1 MEKNMGDAPVARTEE
16 GDTPVAPTNA
26 PTTVDELRIVQEVE
40 DQAFLKQQTAPLP
53 AYFYLPKNWQ
63 EEILKLYE
71 EGATNEEVI
80 AWIAKV
86 RKGRF
91 NNNMFYRW
99 ARNVEQF
106 KFVVNLGGLYKK
118 AWWLRQGRISIGDN
132 KFNTPLYIRMMT
144 NLFAW
149 RTDSSVIESV
159 GDRIDLSSLTEDE
172 LQLYRKL
179 RDKMKLA
186 KEQDSNG
193 IAKKPAD
200 VARPF
205 ASGISRFAGTGRD

>member
-1 MEKNMGDAPVARTEE
+1 MSE
-16 GDTPVAPTNA
+16 
-26 PTTVDELRIVQEVE
+26 VDFSELKAVQQIEDGGLE
-40 DQAFLKQQTAPLP
+40 DQDTAPLP
-53 AYFYLPKNWQ
+53 AWFEMPNDWRD
-63 EEILKLYE
+63 EILGMYE
-71 EGATNEEVI
+71 AGATNEEVI

-86 RKGRF
+86 RKGKF

-99 ARNVEQF
+99 ARNVPQF

-118 AWWLRQGRISIGDN
+118 AWWLRQGRINIHDG

-159 GDRIDLSSLTEDE
+159 GDKIDLSTLTEDE

-179 RDKMKLA
+179 REKMKQVQ
-186 KEQDSNG
+186 EQDGNG
-193 IAKKPAD
+193 IGKRVGNGMERQSPKCKP
-200 VARPF
+200 
-205 ASGISRFAGTGRD
+205 RFAGTGRD